1 MRRAIKLLGNP
12 HFWGILIVFS
22 VCVILHYPQQMP
34 FLGEMG
40 LSSLLGL
47 SRHAVE
53 TVLFLAP
60 IIYAGFIFG
69 LRGGIVSLVAASAA
83 MLPRVFFISH
93 YPADALFETLTVLA
107 VGVMVNWWLASQRRE
122 SGRREQALLS
132 LETARHQLESHIQ
145 VIKESGKRLSALHS
159 ICTRINQSLI
169 LEEVL
174 DAAADKIREAIDIDA
189 VLIFFLNEE
198 TGRLELKAHRGIP
211 GEFASQ
217 VAELG
222 IGEGFNGSVA
232 RIGEPSFLLEDSAL
246 QSRLSPE
253 VIKCEGIKS
262 QFIAPLKSKDTV
274 IGALY
279 AATRTLRQFTP
290 EERELLTL
298 VGLELGVAAQK
309 AYFCQELKR
318 VGSRF
323 QEVFEKAHD
332 AIWIQDFQGKI
343 IAANQASSRLT
354 GYEMGELI
362 GCDVSEFLTPQALKL
377 AGEVRQN
384 LLFGKEI
391 KQPYEQRIVRKDGT
405 EAIILLTTSLL
416 GDQGMP
422 SAFQHIAR
430 DVTEERKLQEDLRLY
445 ANQISKAHEEERK
458 RIAREL
464 HDDTVQAMVA
474 ASRRLDSLTSGEEIS
489 ENLRKPLEV
498 LQRDIDESLMRT
510 RRLME
515 DLRPPTLEYLGLL
528 PALRE
533 LIAQLQEQC
542 SIKVN
547 LRTRGTDRHFSP
559 ENELLT
565 YRIVQEALRNIWRH
579 SEATKAEVIIEVGEE
594 RTTVTISDDGKGFD
608 AEESQGFLE
617 TGKLGLAGMKERSRL
632 LGGTLTIHSKLD
644 SGTKVTLDIP
654 NKDLM
659 V

>member
-1 MRRAIKLLGNP
+1 MRNPNKLLGNP
-12 HFWGILIVFS
+12 HFWGILIIFS
-22 VCVILHYPQQMP
+22 ACVILHYPQQMP
-34 FLGEMG
+34 FLGETD

-53 TVLFLAP
+53 RVFFIAP
-60 IIYAGFIFG
+60 IIYAGFIFA
-69 LRGGIVSLVAASAA
+69 LKGGIISIMAASAA
-83 MLPRVFFISH
+83 MLPRVFFISQ
-93 YPADALFETLTVLA
+93 YPGDALFETIAVLA
-107 VGVMVNWWLASQRRE
+107 VGALANWWLTSQRRE

-132 LETARHQLESHIQ
+132 LEAARRQLESYIQ
-145 VIKESGKRLSALHS
+145 VIKKSEKRLSALHS

-174 DAAADKIREAIDIDA
+174 DAAADKIREAMDIDV

-232 RIGEPSFLLEDSAL
+232 RTGEPCLLEDSAL
-246 QSRLSPE
+246 ESRLSPE

-274 IGALY
+274 IGALC

-290 EERELLTL
+290 EERQLLTL

-354 GYEMGELI
+354 GYEVGELI

-377 AGEVRQN
+377 AGEVRKN
-384 LLFGKEI
+384 LLSGKEI

-405 EAIILLTTSLL
+405 EAIILLTTSVL
-416 GDQGMP
+416 GDQGIP
-422 SAFQHIAR
+422 SDFQHIAR
-430 DVTEERKLQEDLRLY
+430 DVTQERKLQEDLRLY

-464 HDDTVQAMVA
+464 HDDTIQAMVA
-474 ASRRLDSLTSGEEIS
+474 TSQRLDSLTSEEGIS
-489 ENLRKPLEV
+489 ENLRKPLEE
-498 LQRDIDESLMRT
+498 LQRHIDESLMGT
-510 RRLME
+510 RRLMR
-515 DLRPPTLEYLGLL
+515 DLRPPTLEYLGLP

-533 LIAQLQEQC
+533 LIAQLQEQ
-542 SIKVN
+542 SNIKIN
-547 LRTRGTDRHFSP
+547 LRTKGSGRNFSP
-559 ENELLT
+559 ENELLI

-579 SEATKAEVIIEVGEE
+579 SEATTAEVVVELGEDG
-594 RTTVTISDDGKGFD
+594 TTITISDNGRGFD
-608 AEESQGFLE
+608 TDENQGLLE
-617 TGKLGLAGMKERSRL
+617 AGKLGLAGMKERARL
-632 LGGTLTIHSKLD
+632 LGGTLTIDSKLD

-654 NKDLM
+654 KKDLVM
-659 V
+659 

>member
-1 MRRAIKLLGNP
+1 MRCTVKLLGNP
-12 HFWGILIVFS
+12 HFWGILIIFS
-22 VCVILHYPQQMP
+22 VCIILHYPQQMP
-34 FLGEMG
+34 FLGEIG

-53 TVLFLAP
+53 RVLFLAP

-83 MLPRVFFISH
+83 MLPRVFYISH
-93 YPADALFETLTVLA
+93 YPADALFETLAVLV

-132 LETARHQLESHIQ
+132 LEAARRQLESHIQ
-145 VIKESGKRLSALHS
+145 VIKESEKRLSALHS
-159 ICTRINQSLI
+159 ICTRVNQSLI

-174 DAAADKIREAIDIDA
+174 NAAADKIREAIDIDA
-189 VLIFFLNEE
+189 ILIFFLNEE

-217 VAELG
+217 VAELE
-222 IGEGFNGSVA
+222 IGEGFIGSVV
-232 RIGEPSFLLEDSAL
+232 RTGEPCLSKDSTLE
-246 QSRLSPE
+246 SRLSSE

-262 QFIAPLKSKDTV
+262 QFIVPLKSKDTV
-274 IGALY
+274 VGALC
-279 AATRTLRQFTP
+279 AATRTPRQFTS
-290 EERELLTL
+290 EERELLAL

-309 AYFCQELKR
+309 AYFYQELKR
-318 VGSRF
+318 IGSRF

-343 IAANQASSRLT
+343 IAANQACSRLT

-362 GCDVSEFLTPQALKL
+362 GCNVSEFLTPQALKL

-384 LLFGKEI
+384 LLSGKAI
-391 KQPYEQRIVRKDGT
+391 TQPYEQRIVRKDGT
-405 EAIILLTTSLL
+405 EGIILLTTSLL
-416 GDQGMP
+416 EDQGIP

-445 ANQISKAHEEERK
+445 TNQISKAHEEERK

-464 HDDTVQAMVA
+464 HDDTIQAMVA
-474 ASRRLDSLTSGEEIS
+474 ASRRLDSLTGEEGIS
-489 ENLRKPLEV
+489 ENLRQALEE

-510 RRLME
+510 RRLMQ

-542 SIKVN
+542 SIEVN
-547 LRTRGTDRHFSP
+547 LRTKGSGRNFSP
-559 ENELLT
+559 ENELLI

-579 SEATKAEVIIEVGEE
+579 SEATTAEVVVELGEDE
-594 RTTVTISDDGKGFD
+594 TTITISDNGRGFD
-608 AEESQGFLE
+608 TDESQGFLE
-617 TGKLGLAGMKERSRL
+617 AGKLGLAGMKERAHL
-632 LGGTLTIHSKLD
+632 LGGTLTLDSKLN
-644 SGTKVTLDIP
+644 SGTKITLEIP

-659 V
+659 M